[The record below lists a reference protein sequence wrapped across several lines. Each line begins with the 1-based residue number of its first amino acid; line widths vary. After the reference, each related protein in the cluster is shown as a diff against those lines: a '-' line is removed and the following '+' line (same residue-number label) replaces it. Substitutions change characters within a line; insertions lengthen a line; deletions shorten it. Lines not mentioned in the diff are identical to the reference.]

1 MSAPFDSVL
10 LTGFGGPTPGCCRRH
25 DECPGEAYCYVENV
39 VGGRTGGA
47 GRIREVAAHYARF
60 GGFSPFSHFSQKQAG
75 ALETYLAAAGS
86 PMPVYVG
93 FRFWTPYIREAL
105 AEMGRR
111 GLRRALGVVLAPH
124 RAKVSWEAYQGS
136 ARAAR
141 EEVGEGAPEVE
152 FLETGWFDH
161 PAFIEAIAG
170 NVRRAAGEM
179 GPARFGAARLIF
191 TAHSIPVTM
200 AKVSPYREEFL
211 RTAELAAEAVG
222 AARYDVGFQS
232 SPEVPPGAWLEPD
245 VTEVVRKAAGEGVR
259 DVLLAPAGFICDHV
273 EVLYDLDVEARE
285 AAEGAGLGYFRAPT
299 VGTHPSFI
307 AMLRDLVLARAG
319 GRIA

>member
-141 EEVGEGAPEVE
+141 EEVGERELHEVE
-152 FLETGWFDH
+152 DRDH
-161 PAFIEAIAG
+161 VHVEHAIPGVEGRVLDGAESDDSRGVHQDVEPAVVRGSFVDQALPVGLARQIAG
-170 NVRRAAGEM
+170 ERLRLAPRRLYPGHRLREPVLPPRRHRDLRPFAREPFGRSPPD
-179 GPARFGAARLIF
+179 PARRPGYQSHFSLEA
-191 TAHSIPVTM
+191 S
-200 AKVSPYREEFL
+200 VSH
-211 RTAELAAEAVG
+211 A
-222 AARYDVGFQS
+222 
-232 SPEVPPGAWLEPD
+232 
-245 VTEVVRKAAGEGVR
+245 
-259 DVLLAPAGFICDHV
+259 
-273 EVLYDLDVEARE
+273 
-285 AAEGAGLGYFRAPT
+285 
-299 VGTHPSFI
+299 
-307 AMLRDLVLARAG
+307 
-319 GRIA
+319 